1 MVIFQRDPNEQL
13 FNDIQQIL
21 KLGTELPNF
30 YEVLFNRSRTL
41 LNNVGMVAEAKE
53 LDKRI
58 ICLERKTGYK
68 FYYLMAIYKN
78 LPYIKG
84 RTRHPLNHEI
94 EFYQPD
100 IRAML
105 FEIVEWLEQK
115 INETIPRI
123 RFSFLPKQ
131 TI

>member
-30 YEVLFNRSRTL
+30 YEVLFNRTRTL
-41 LNNVGMVAEAKE
+41 FNNVGMKEQAKE
-53 LDKRI
+53 LDKKI
-58 ICLERKTGYK
+58 NYLEIKTGYK

-78 LPYIKG
+78 MPYIKG
-84 RTRHPLNHEI
+84 RTRHPHNPET
-94 EFYQPD
+94 EFFQPD

-105 FEIVEWLEQK
+105 FEIVEWLQPN
-115 INETIPRI
+115 INATIPLI
-123 RFSFLPKQ
+123 RFSLLPKQ